1 MAGIL
6 IGSLC
11 ILDTAFLW
19 LLVAGS
25 TTSSSRREDD
35 LAQLQYIYEYN
46 LRKHRI

>member
-11 ILDTAFLW
+11 ILDTVFLW
-19 LLVAGS
+19 LLIAGS
-25 TTSSSRREDD
+25 TTPASRKEDD
-35 LAQLQYIYEYN
+35 QAQLLYIREYN